1 MSAERPLEGQIAL
14 VTGASRGIGRAIALH
29 LAAAGAAVALVARSK
44 DRLAEVAREIRA
56 QGGVAGAFCAEVTAR
71 AEVEAAVAAAT
82 EQLGP
87 ISILVNNAGRAKPY
101 GPIGVVDP
109 DAWWETQAIH
119 VRGALLFMHAV
130 IPSMQARSAGRI
142 INVASRGGVEIAPM
156 LSAYCVAK
164 AAQIRLTEHVDAE
177 GRAHGIRAFAIQ
189 PGTIITDMAH
199 DSIAD
204 PEAQK
209 WTPFLVDHLKAILD
223 EDPAAG
229 LRRVGEFVVALASGR
244 HDILSG
250 RYLDIAWD
258 LDALAREAAATAP
271 R

>member
-1 MSAERPLEGQIAL
+1 MPGGTLSGQVAL

-44 DRLAEVAREIRA
+44 PHLDEVAGEIRGL
-56 QGGVAGAFCAEVTAR
+56 GGAAETFLADVSDR
-71 AEVEAAVAAAT
+71 IEVESAVAAAT
-82 EQLGP
+82 ARLGP
-87 ISILVNNAGRAKPY
+87 ISILVNNAGRAKPF
-101 GPIGVVDP
+101 GPIGIVDP
-109 DAWWETQAIH
+109 DAWWQTQAIH

-130 IPSMQARSAGRI
+130 IPSMRARSTGRI
-142 INVASRGGVEIAPM
+142 INVASRGGVEVAPM

-164 AAQIRLTEHVDAE
+164 AAQIRMTEHVDAE
-177 GRAHGIRAFAIQ
+177 GRVHGIRAFAIQ

-199 DSIAD
+199 DSMSD

-209 WTPFLVDHLKAILD
+209 WTPFLVDHLKAMLD

-229 LRRVGEFVVALASGR
+229 LRRVGEFAVTLASGR
-244 HDILSG
+244 FDILSG

-258 LDALAREAAATAP
+258 LDALAREATAAAA

>member
-1 MSAERPLEGQIAL
+1 MAAGALSGQVAL

-29 LAAAGAAVALVARSK
+29 LAAAGAAVALVARAK
-44 DRLAEVAREIRA
+44 DRLDAVAAEIRA
-56 QGGVAGAFCAEVTAR
+56 QGGAAETFCADVTER
-71 AEVEAAVAAAT
+71 SGVESAVAAAIAR
-82 EQLGP
+82 LGP
-87 ISILVNNAGRAKPY
+87 VSILVNNAGRANPF

-109 DAWWETQAIH
+109 DAWWQTQAVH
-119 VRGALLFMHAV
+119 VRGTLLFMHAV
-130 IPSMQARSAGRI
+130 MPSMRAHSGGRI
-142 INVASRGGVEIAPM
+142 INIASRGGVEIAPM

-164 AAQIRLTEHVDAE
+164 ASQIRLTEHVDAE

-199 DSIAD
+199 ESMAD
-204 PEAQK
+204 PEAQR

-229 LRRVGEFVVALASGR
+229 LRRVGELVVALASGR
-244 HDILSG
+244 FDILSG

-258 LDALAREAAATAP
+258 LDALAREAVAS

>member
-1 MSAERPLEGQIAL
+1 MAGGTLSGQVAL

-29 LAAAGAAVALVARSK
+29 LAAAGAAVVLVARAK
-44 DRLAEVAREIRA
+44 DRLDSVAREISD
-56 QGGVAGAFCAEVTAR
+56 QGGETAVFCADVTER
-71 AEVEAAVAAAT
+71 TGVEAAVAAAT
-82 EQLGP
+82 AQLGP

-101 GPIGVVDP
+101 GPIGAVDP
-109 DAWWETQAIH
+109 DAWWQTQAIH

-130 IPSMQARSAGRI
+130 IPSMQARSGGRI
-142 INVASRGGVEIAPM
+142 INVASRGGVEVAPM

-199 DSIAD
+199 DSMAD

-209 WTPFLVDHLKAILD
+209 WAPFLVDHLKAILD

-229 LRRVGEFVVALASGR
+229 LQRVGEFAVALASGR
-244 HDILSG
+244 FDILSG

-258 LDALAREAAATAP
+258 LDALAREAAAKAP

>member
-1 MSAERPLEGQIAL
+1 MAGELTGQVAL

-29 LAAAGAAVALVARSK
+29 LARAGAAVALVAR
-44 DRLAEVAREIRA
+44 DRGMLEQAAAEIAAGGGKAALFHADVTRRGEVELA
-56 QGGVAGAFCAEVTAR
+56 VAGAQD
-71 AEVEAAVAAAT
+71 
-82 EQLGP
+82 QLGAV
-87 ISILVNNAGRAKPY
+87 SILVNNAGRAQPF
-101 GPIGVVDP
+101 GPIGDIDP

-119 VRGALLFMHAV
+119 VRGTLLFTGAV
-130 IPSMQARSAGRI
+130 LPAMRARKSGRI
-142 INVASRGGVEIAPM
+142 INVCSRGGVEIAPG

-164 AAQIRLTEHVDAE
+164 AAQIRLTEHIDAE
-177 GRAHGIRAFAIQ
+177 NRAHGIRAFAIQ

-199 DSIAD
+199 ASMAD

-209 WTPFLVDHLKAILD
+209 WTPFLVEGLKSLLH

-229 LRRVGEFVVALASGR
+229 LRRVGELAVALAAGR

-258 LDALAREAAATAP
+258 LDAKAREAQAG
-271 R
+271 

>member
-1 MSAERPLEGQIAL
+1 MADGNLSGKVAL
-14 VTGASRGIGRAIALH
+14 VTGASRGIGRAIASH
-29 LAAAGAAVALVARSK
+29 LAAAGAAVALVARSRSHL
-44 DRLAEVAREIRA
+44 DAAAGEIRA
-56 QGGVAGAFCAEVTAR
+56 RGGAAEAFCADVTDR
-71 AEVEAAVAAAT
+71 SGVESAVAAAT
-82 EQLGP
+82 KRLGP
-87 ISILVNNAGRAKPY
+87 ISILVNNAGRAKPF
-101 GPIGVVDP
+101 GPIGIVDP
-109 DAWWETQAIH
+109 DAWWQTQAIH

-130 IPSMQARSAGRI
+130 IPSMRARSAGRI
-142 INVASRGGVEIAPM
+142 INVSSRGGVEVAPM

-199 DSIAD
+199 ESMGD

-223 EDPAAG
+223 EDPAVG
-229 LRRVGEFVVALASGR
+229 LRRVGEFAVALASGR
-244 HDILSG
+244 LDILSG

-258 LDALAREAAATAP
+258 LDALAREEAAKAAQ
-271 R
+271 